1 MKRNPRSIPAD
12 VQLYR
17 LRDALEMCERRLRK
31 CWEQMDMKNPLKKG
45 YSRRTISGNIRRE
58 VRRGYPVKRAAAMS
72 YRSAKQSW
80 KRRRKGERLPAY
92 LSRNPMKMRQHGSN
106 QSSVTLD
113 DGTTVYFSYETPVAA
128 FIPGR
133 GFVSTEK
140 MWSRTT
146 NRHVGNFYRESGAK
160 TRSKAPQEFF
170 DTLIGTTGMKRNP
183 RRKRRRNPV
192 RRDAA
197 ARSIRTTRPHPTR
210 FVARR
215 SGLTPR
221 TAQAARMG
229 ANPRKRRKRRT
240 RSGLPIRV
248 QIKRGRTWQT
258 TAWYKDTPA
267 QISNAKKDAG
277 RYARFY
283 KTRARV
289 VRA

>member
-1 MKRNPRSIPAD
+1 
-12 VQLYR
+12 
-17 LRDALEMCERRLRK
+17 
-31 CWEQMDMKNPLKKG
+31 MKNPLKKG

-229 ANPRKRRKRRT
+229 LRRNPRRKKRTAKRRRT
-240 RSGLPIRV
+240 QSSLPIRL
-248 QIKRGRTWQT
+248 QILRGKTWET
-258 TAWYKDTPA
+258 MARYKDAPA
-267 QISNAKKDAG
+267 QIKNAKQDAN

-283 KTRARV
+283 KTKARV
-289 VRA
+289 VRV